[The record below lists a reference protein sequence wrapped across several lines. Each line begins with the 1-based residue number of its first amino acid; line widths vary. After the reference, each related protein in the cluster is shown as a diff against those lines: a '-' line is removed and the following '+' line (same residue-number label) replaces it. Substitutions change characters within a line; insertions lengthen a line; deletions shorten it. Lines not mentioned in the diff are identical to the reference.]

1 MAQPYPSEGPSLTI
15 VGKLVIFVFFAACIG
30 GAAYWFLR
38 TPPSGSGPSPAR
50 QDGSPAGAT
59 GSSPDPTPTSPS
71 VTIGVAYGTE
81 KRAWFTWATEQF
93 AATDA
98 GKRIKVDLI
107 PMGSVEGA
115 QAVLRGDD
123 KAKKINVWSPASA
136 IYRPIL
142 TDEWGLKNAST
153 DPIAKAEF
161 LAFTPMVWVMWEE
174 RYKAFTAK
182 HKELSFRSIAKALG
196 ESNGSWQAI
205 RGLTDEQQKAQQ
217 PWGFL
222 KYGHTSPAESNSG
235 LMTLILQGYDFAQKT
250 SGLTLADVSNP
261 DYLAWS
267 KPLMKSAVA
276 SSNSTGNLMREMVQR
291 GPSSF
296 DVLFVY
302 ESTVIEMI
310 PAAEGRWEP
319 FRVVYPDRNLWN
331 DNPYYVL
338 NVPWSSP
345 DQREAAGVF
354 LEFLLAET
362 AQRRALDLGFR
373 PANVQVPVKGPES
386 PFTRFAS
393 YGLKID
399 LPTMCDAPEARVIS
413 ELQVLWQRK

>member
-1 MAQPYPSEGPSLTI
+1 MPQPTNEGQRLTLI
-15 VGKLVIFVFFAACIG
+15 GKLVVFLFFAGCIG

-38 TPPSGSGPSPAR
+38 KPVAGGGTPASDR
-50 QDGSPAGAT
+50 
-59 GSSPDPTPTSPS
+59 PTSPEAVNPPAKPPVS
-71 VTIGVAYGTE
+71 IGIAYGTE
-81 KRAWFTWATEQF
+81 KRAWLTWAVEQF
-93 AATDA
+93 ATSPA
-98 GKRIKVDLI
+98 GAGIRVELI

-123 KAKKINVWSPASA
+123 KAKNIHVWSPASA

-142 TDEWGLKNAST
+142 TDEWALKHPGA

-174 RYKAFTAK
+174 RYKAFVASQR
-182 HKELSFRSIAKALG
+182 ELSFRAIANALSK
-196 ESNGSWQAI
+196 SNGSWQAI

-222 KYGHTSPAESNSG
+222 KYGHTNPAESNSG

-250 SGLTLADVSNP
+250 SGLTLGDVSNP

-267 KPLMKSAVA
+267 KPLMKAAVA

-338 NVPWSSP
+338 NVPWSAP
-345 DQREAAGVF
+345 EQREAAGKF
-354 LEFLLAET
+354 LDYLMSEP
-362 AQRRALDLGFR
+362 AQVRALELGFR
-373 PANVQVPVKGPES
+373 PANVQVPVKGPDS
-386 PFTRFAS
+386 PFTKFAS

-399 LPTMCDAPEARVIS
+399 LPTMCEAPEPRVIT